1 MAKGE
6 QQSELVRAAEG
17 LEVELEHLET
27 MSRGLRKLRLN
38 SEKTIAR
45 AAKDLSEI
53 LTLPEK
59 LGLGLQALAAAMAE
73 MQARQQ
79 AALEPLSAFAS
90 ELQARMERLNGHMQ
104 AFAALGRAAGEITQ
118 RLQAAN
124 GDRATALI
132 DVRGELGKIADG
144 ARALFDAAQAD
155 DFPEVARE
163 ADTLKQRVLS
173 LRKRLEAGA
182 S

>member
-1 MAKGE
+1 MAKPE
-6 QQSELVRAAEG
+6 KESELVRAAEA
-17 LEVELEHLET
+17 LEAELVQLET
-27 MSRGLRKLRLN
+27 TSRALRKLRLS

-45 AAKDLSEI
+45 AAKDLNEI

-59 LGLGLQALAAAMAE
+59 LGVRLQALAVAMAE

-79 AALEPLSAFAS
+79 AALVPLGAFAN
-90 ELQARMERLNGHMQ
+90 ELQTRMQRLNEHMQ
-104 AFAALGRAAGEITQ
+104 AFAALGKAAGEVTQ

-124 GDRATALI
+124 GDRHAVLAE
-132 DVRGELGKIADG
+132 VSAELGKLSDG

-173 LRKRLEAGA
+173 LRKRLEMGE
-182 S
+182 

>member
-1 MAKGE
+1 
-6 QQSELVRAAEG
+6 
-17 LEVELEHLET
+17 
-27 MSRGLRKLRLN
+27 
-38 SEKTIAR
+38 
-45 AAKDLSEI
+45 LSEI
-53 LTLPEK
+53 LTLPEQ
-59 LGLGLQALAAAMAE
+59 LGLGLQALAAAMAQ
-73 MQARQQ
+73 MQTRQQ

-90 ELQARMERLNGHMQ
+90 ELQARMQRLNEHMQ
-104 AFAALGRAAGEITQ
+104 AFAALGTAAGEITQ
-118 RLQAAN
+118 RLQASN
-124 GDRATALI
+124 GDRAAVLVE
-132 DVRGELGKIADG
+132 VRAELGKISDG